1 MRAPPVSHLAVVA
14 AERRETPELD
24 VVACLRHVRAGD
36 EMAARHLM
44 AHLTPL
50 VTKIVR
56 AHRPRRTS
64 EEDLMQAVFIKVFTR
79 LDQYRGEV
87 PLTHW
92 VSRVAVNTCLN
103 EISREKVRPELR
115 HADLSED
122 EEAVLQNLAANTA
135 DLPAEQSVAS
145 RELVEKMLAKLN
157 PEDRLVV
164 TLLHLEGRSVEEVR
178 AATGWSTPLVK
189 VRAFRARLKMKK
201 HLEQLMKESRP

>member
-1 MRAPPVSHLAVVA
+1 MPPKTVIPSAVVA
-14 AERRETPELD
+14 AERMETPELD
-24 VVACLRHVRAGD
+24 VTACLRQVRAGD
-36 EMAARHLM
+36 ETAARQLIV
-44 AHLTPL
+44 HLTPL

-56 AHRPRRTS
+56 SHLPRRTS

-79 LDQYRGEV
+79 LDQFRGEV
-87 PLTHW
+87 PLEHW

-135 DLPAEQSVAS
+135 DLPAEQNVAS

-157 PEDRLVV
+157 PEDRLVI

-178 AATGWSTPLVK
+178 ATTGWSTPLVK

>member
-1 MRAPPVSHLAVVA
+1 
-14 AERRETPELD
+14 
-24 VVACLRHVRAGD
+24 
-36 EMAARHLM
+36 
-44 AHLTPL
+44 
-50 VTKIVR
+50 
-56 AHRPRRTS
+56 
-64 EEDLMQAVFIKVFTR
+64 
-79 LDQYRGEV
+79 
-87 PLTHW
+87 
-92 VSRVAVNTCLN
+92 VAVNTCLN

>member
-1 MRAPPVSHLAVVA
+1 
-14 AERRETPELD
+14 
-24 VVACLRHVRAGD
+24 
-36 EMAARHLM
+36 M

-56 AHRPRRTS
+56 SHLPRRTS

>member
-1 MRAPPVSHLAVVA
+1 M
-14 AERRETPELD
+14 ETPELD

-56 AHRPRRTS
+56 SHLPRRTS

>member
-1 MRAPPVSHLAVVA
+1 M
-14 AERRETPELD
+14 ETPELN
-24 VVACLRHVRAGD
+24 VTACLGHVRAGD
-36 EMAARHLM
+36 EAAARQLIV
-44 AHLTPL
+44 HLTPL

-56 AHRPRRTS
+56 SHLPRRTS

-79 LDQYRGEV
+79 LDQFRGEV
-87 PLTHW
+87 PLEHW

-157 PEDRLVV
+157 PEDRLVI